1 MGDQF
6 CFGSKKHHN
15 QPNMKIFLLV
25 ALAIA
30 IVMAEPEAEANADP
44 HYGYP
49 GYGFG
54 YPYRHGVGYYGHP
67 LRTLQGYYPYRYG
80 HTLGKREAE
89 ADPAV
94 LSSAPSV
101 LENIGTFGHYAH
113 PAYLH
118 PHHKLPILKKTII
131 GAEANPV
138 VKVEDITTRVLNAPY
153 GAPYRYGPTGEVLT
167 TRVLNAPYGAPYR
180 FGPTVEGVKTHGAP
194 YRYGPTVSGVG
205 PPADAFGR

>member
-30 IVMAEPEAEANADP
+30 IVMAEPEADGNADP

-49 GYGFG
+49 GYGFE
-54 YPYRHGVGYYGHP
+54 
-67 LRTLQGYYPYRYG
+67 YPYRYG

-153 GAPYRYGPTGEVLT
+153 GAPYRYGPTVEGVT

-194 YRYGPTVSGVG
+194 
-205 PPADAFGR
+205 